1 MDSED
6 CYIWSYDK
14 VTILILALMEEDI
27 FVFVVKLRSF
37 FKISYLRFLSLRF
50 LWLCDF
56 SGVFVLLTTTG
67 GLKCLN

>member
-50 LWLCDF
+50 LW
-56 SGVFVLLTTTG
+56 
-67 GLKCLN
+67 